1 MPVRPTL
8 VEAMPQ
14 TRAKSFG
21 ATLERMES
29 RLNWVIVRI
38 PFDVSEVWGTRGQL
52 KVKGEIS
59 GLPFRTSLFPTG
71 DGSHILLVNK
81 QMQAGAK
88 VGVGM
93 IARFRLEP
101 DTAERKTTIP
111 TELQKHLSQD
121 RSLRRW
127 FDQLTYS
134 ARNEVGHWIT
144 GVKSAE
150 ARERRAA
157 QIAERLLETMEAER
171 ELPPLIRRAFESD
184 PRAYEG
190 WQQMSV
196 SRRRGH
202 LFGIFYYRDP
212 KSRARRLAKALQDA
226 YDFGQK
232 RARRGA

>member
-1 MPVRPTL
+1 
-8 VEAMPQ
+8 MPQ

-111 TELQKHLSQD
+111 TELQNTF
-121 RSLRRW
+121 RR
-127 FDQLTYS
+127 TAHS
-134 ARNEVGHWIT
+134 AAGST
-144 GVKSAE
+144 S
-150 ARERRAA
+150 
-157 QIAERLLETMEAER
+157 
-171 ELPPLIRRAFESD
+171 
-184 PRAYEG
+184 
-190 WQQMSV
+190 
-196 SRRRGH
+196 
-202 LFGIFYYRDP
+202 
-212 KSRARRLAKALQDA
+212 
-226 YDFGQK
+226 
-232 RARRGA
+232 